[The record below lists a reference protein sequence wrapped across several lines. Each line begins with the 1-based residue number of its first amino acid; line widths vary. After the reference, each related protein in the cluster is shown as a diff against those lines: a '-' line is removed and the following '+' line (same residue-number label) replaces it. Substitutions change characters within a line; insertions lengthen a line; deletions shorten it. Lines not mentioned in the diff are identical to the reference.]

1 MAEYYCLMAG
11 APDLRLDSQ
20 GKAPLGVEDFWQQCR
35 ESLTGHD
42 LRLLSLFF
50 LREDCLNLVRLLN
63 DPQAEIVE
71 PAGMTREELSELILS
86 AREVNENVDCYPAF
100 MQDFVREFPSH
111 SEDAGWRP
119 KDQILLSY
127 YQYAG
132 HCHNRM
138 VAAWF
143 RWNLNVT
150 NLLTA
155 LIARR
160 QGWNVGDYIMGEDD
174 VNEMIRTS
182 RAKDF
187 DLAKLYEF
195 ADGVLRIA
203 ETTDPVEKERG
214 MDLLRWQWLDDATVG
229 NEFGVEAVFAYL
241 CKLDMLARWDRLSP
255 ERGKETFRSIIE
267 TLRASARVPDEFVL
281 RNPYSSKTEGTV

>member
-11 APDLRLDSQ
+11 APDLSLDSQ
-20 GKAPLGVEDFWQQCR
+20 GKAPLGVEDFWQECK
-35 ESLTGHD
+35 ESLSERD

-50 LREDCLNLVRLLN
+50 LREDCLNMARLLS

-71 PAGMTREELSELILS
+71 PAGMTREDLSELILS
-86 AREVNENVDCYPAF
+86 AQEMNENVDTYPAF
-100 MQDFVREFPSH
+100 MQDFVREYPSH
-111 SEDAGWRP
+111 AGDATWRA
-119 KDQILLSY
+119 KDQILLLY

-132 HCHNRM
+132 RCRNRT

-160 QGWNVGDYIMGEDD
+160 QGWNVGDYILGEDE

-214 MDLLRWQWLDDATVG
+214 MDVLRWQWLDEATVG

-241 CKLDMLARWDRLSP
+241 CKLDMLARWDRLNP
-255 ERGKETFRSIIE
+255 EMGKETFRSIIE
-267 TLRASARVPDEFVL
+267 NLRSSAQVPEEFVL
-281 RNPYSSKTEGTV
+281 KNPYRKTEGAV